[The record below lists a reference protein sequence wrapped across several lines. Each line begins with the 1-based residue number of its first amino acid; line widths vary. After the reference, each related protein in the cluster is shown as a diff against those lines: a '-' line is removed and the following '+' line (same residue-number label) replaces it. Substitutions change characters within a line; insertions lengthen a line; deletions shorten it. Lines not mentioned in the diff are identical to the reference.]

1 VGDLKLITSGSAVF
15 LNKCIRNG
23 HSSPSD
29 KRLNFNQSTTKGKRR
44 IITPYTKRS
53 RGAHIMKRIAFAVM
67 AALLLSAN
75 AMAAIK
81 IDGRQARNMDDVQ
94 SLGVIYINHNFATE
108 SEADQAL
115 NEETD
120 AQGATYYHVM
130 LTREPGSNGNMHAS
144 ADIYR

>member
-1 VGDLKLITSGSAVF
+1 
-15 LNKCIRNG
+15 
-23 HSSPSD
+23 
-29 KRLNFNQSTTKGKRR
+29 
-44 IITPYTKRS
+44 
-53 RGAHIMKRIAFAVM
+53 MKKIALAVM